1 MDPVIII
8 GTGIAAYTLAR
19 EFRKLDT
26 STPLLLITAD
36 NGHSYSKPMLSNALT
51 KGKTAQQL
59 VMYEAD
65 QMAERLNAKIMSYT
79 IVKALTPQTHSIIL
93 SDGQILKYSKLVL
106 ALGAKSISIPF
117 AGNATQDILS
127 VNSRVDYTLFREK
140 LLNAKRVAI
149 IGPGL
154 IGCEFANDL
163 LNVGIAVS
171 IIGPNKEPLDNLL
184 PEIFAKDLRKQL
196 QNIGADWHL
205 TANVRAINSTD
216 HDSYLLSM
224 DNGNTLEADLVL
236 SAVGLH
242 PHIDLAHD
250 AGLSVNRGIM
260 TDIYLQTSADD
271 IYAIGDCAEV
281 NGHNLLFIAPIIE
294 CAKALAHTLTD
305 TNTAVSY
312 PAMPVAIKTPV
323 YPLVVALPPPNTQ
336 GNWQFK
342 LAESGFGYKGLFI
355 AENDELL
362 GFILSAD
369 MVSEKKQLTSQL
381 APLFSS

>member
-93 SDGQILKYSKLVL
+93 SDGQILNYSKLVL
-106 ALGAKSISIPF
+106 ALGAKSIFIPF
-117 AGNATQDILS
+117 AGNAAQDILS
-127 VNSRVDYTLFREK
+127 VNSLVDYTLFREK

-205 TANVRAINSTD
+205 MTNVQAINYTD

-236 SAVGLH
+236 SAVGLR

-260 TDIYLQTSADD
+260 TDIYLQTSAND